1 MNEDVEDVLNKLLFE
16 FSWSHLVSIFNQTG
30 DLSGI
35 GGYDTDYDK
44 MGINFP
50 FLY

>member
-1 MNEDVEDVLNKLLFE
+1 MNEDILNELLFE

-30 DLSGI
+30 NLSGRFE
-35 GGYDTDYDK
+35 YDTDYDK

>member
-1 MNEDVEDVLNKLLFE
+1 MNDDVEAVLDELWDE
-16 FSWSHLVSIFNQTG
+16 FSWSHLVSIFNQG
-30 DLSGI
+30 RDLSGM

>member
-1 MNEDVEDVLNKLLFE
+1 MNDDVEAVLTELLYE
-16 FSWSHLVSIFNQTG
+16 LSWSHLVIIFNQSG
-30 DLSGI
+30 DLSGM

-44 MGINFP
+44 MSINFP